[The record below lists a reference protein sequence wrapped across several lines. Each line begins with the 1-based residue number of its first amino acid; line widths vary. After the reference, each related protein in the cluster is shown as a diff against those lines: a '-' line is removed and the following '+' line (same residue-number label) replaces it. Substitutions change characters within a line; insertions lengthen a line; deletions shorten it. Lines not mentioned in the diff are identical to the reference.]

1 MKRLVTIRRLPSAY
15 QTVSIFGLQN
25 GLKKT
30 EAEIQ
35 RLEERSGELTEQMA
49 LPEIASDIG
58 RLMELHREK
67 EAAEERLSELYE
79 DWERFSEE
87 LERLG

>member
-1 MKRLVTIRRLPSAY
+1 MSPGKTDWAGQKEHQAELRKA
-15 QTVSIFGLQN
+15 QN